1 MNRNVLVSCLL
12 VTVML
17 LASCSKKNDYE
28 KVLPKDA
35 AVVMSVDLVSMADKS
50 GLSGDEGAPVVARL
64 SNALKSGAEGAG
76 ELIDKV
82 TKDPSESGLDLRE
95 KVYYFVGSG
104 GVFTGLVMRV
114 SDDGKLEDLL
124 KALHDQQVCDMPK
137 EADGCMWT
145 AMGNV
150 LVTYTDNAFL
160 AMLDLKGGQAKDML
174 HAASMLLRQTEKDG
188 FAATPDFQRMK
199 ETKGDIVLLSSL
211 DWIPSE
217 YVAPLTMGTSA
228 SMNLKDVKVLSAVN
242 FEKGKVVMDV
252 TDMTTDKLVNAMT
265 EKQLQATNPVKGTY
279 LDAFPANTF
288 FWMTGNMDGGK
299 VYDLLCE
306 NATIRQQFES
316 SIMPIDFK
324 AIFSSIKGD
333 MAIALTNPLQ
343 NGFIAYADVT
353 NSQFLQTFE
362 DLKPLLAMTN
372 GQMQLFNRGANDYE
386 FRMQDGR
393 MMSMRAGVVSFW
405 FGVRNNRLYF
415 TNDANMIDAR
425 VSGLSLRDCAWGK
438 NVPGKRC
445 YIGMN
450 FASVADMAKQML
462 GANKQYASAAAALG
476 CLDYM
481 TIESTDYKSVHLEL
495 VTTNKDKNILQTI
508 LEAFK

>member
-104 GVFTGLVMRV
+104 GVSTGLVMRV

-174 HAASMLLRQTEKDG
+174 HAASMLL
-188 FAATPDFQRMK
+188 
-199 ETKGDIVLLSSL
+199 
-211 DWIPSE
+211 
-217 YVAPLTMGTSA
+217 
-228 SMNLKDVKVLSAVN
+228 
-242 FEKGKVVMDV
+242 
-252 TDMTTDKLVNAMT
+252 
-265 EKQLQATNPVKGTY
+265 
-279 LDAFPANTF
+279 
-288 FWMTGNMDGGK
+288 
-299 VYDLLCE
+299 
-306 NATIRQQFES
+306 
-316 SIMPIDFK
+316 
-324 AIFSSIKGD
+324 
-333 MAIALTNPLQ
+333 
-343 NGFIAYADVT
+343 
-353 NSQFLQTFE
+353 
-362 DLKPLLAMTN
+362 
-372 GQMQLFNRGANDYE
+372 
-386 FRMQDGR
+386 
-393 MMSMRAGVVSFW
+393 
-405 FGVRNNRLYF
+405 
-415 TNDANMIDAR
+415 
-425 VSGLSLRDCAWGK
+425 LSL
-438 NVPGKRC
+438 
-445 YIGMN
+445 IH
-450 FASVADMAKQML
+450 
-462 GANKQYASAAAALG
+462 
-476 CLDYM
+476 
-481 TIESTDYKSVHLEL
+481 I
-495 VTTNKDKNILQTI
+495 
-508 LEAFK
+508 

>member
-1 MNRNVLVSCLL
+1 M
-12 VTVML
+12 
-17 LASCSKKNDYE
+17 
-28 KVLPKDA
+28 
-35 AVVMSVDLVSMADKS
+35 
-50 GLSGDEGAPVVARL
+50 
-64 SNALKSGAEGAG
+64 
-76 ELIDKV
+76 
-82 TKDPSESGLDLRE
+82 
-95 KVYYFVGSG
+95 
-104 GVFTGLVMRV
+104 
-114 SDDGKLEDLL
+114 
-124 KALHDQQVCDMPK
+124 
-137 EADGCMWT
+137 
-145 AMGNV
+145 
-150 LVTYTDNAFL
+150 
-160 AMLDLKGGQAKDML
+160 
-174 HAASMLLRQTEKDG
+174 
-188 FAATPDFQRMK
+188 
-199 ETKGDIVLLSSL
+199 
-211 DWIPSE
+211 
-217 YVAPLTMGTSA
+217 
-228 SMNLKDVKVLSAVN
+228 
-242 FEKGKVVMDV
+242 
-252 TDMTTDKLVNAMT
+252 
-265 EKQLQATNPVKGTY
+265 KGTY

-438 NVPGKRC
+438 NVAGKRC

-450 FASVADMAKQML
+450 FASVADMAKQVL

-481 TIESTDYKSVHLEL
+481 TIESTDYKSAHLEL

>member
-1 MNRNVLVSCLL
+1 MNRNVLIGCLL
-12 VTVML
+12 ATVML
-17 LASCSKKNDYE
+17 LASCSKKNVYE
-28 KVLPKDA
+28 NVLPKDA
-35 AVVMSVDLVSMADKS
+35 AVVVSVDLVSMADKS
-50 GLSGDEGAPVVARL
+50 GLSSDKGAPVVARL

-82 TKDPSESGLDLRE
+82 TKDPSESGLDLTE

-104 GVFTGLVMRV
+104 GVSTGLVMRV

-124 KALHDQQVCDMPK
+124 KALHDQQVCEKPV

-150 LVTYTDNAFL
+150 LVAYTDDAFL

-174 HAASMLLRQTEKDG
+174 HSASMLLRQTEKDG
-188 FAATPDFQRMK
+188 FAATSDFQHMK
-199 ETKGDIVLLSSL
+199 ETKGDIVLLTSL

-228 SMNLKDVKVLSAVN
+228 SMNLKDVKYLSAVN

-252 TDMTTDKLVNAMT
+252 KDMTTDKLVNAMT

-299 VYDLLCE
+299 IYDLLCE
-306 NATIRQQFES
+306 NATVRQQFES

-333 MAIALTNPLQ
+333 MAVALTNPLQ

-353 NSQFLQTFE
+353 NSEFLQTFE

-372 GQMQLFNRGANDYE
+372 GQMQLLNRGVNDYE
-386 FRMQDGR
+386 FRMQDGQ
-393 MMSMRAGVVSFW
+393 MLGMRPGVVSFW

-415 TNDANMIDAR
+415 TNDANLVDAQ

-438 NVPGKRC
+438 KVAGKRC
-445 YIGMN
+445 FVGMN
-450 FASVADMAKQML
+450 FASVTAQAKQLL
-462 GANKQYASAAAALG
+462 GSNNQYASAVGALG

-481 TIESTDYKSVHLEL
+481 TIESADCKSAHLEL
-495 VTTNKDKNILQTI
+495 VTTDKDKNILQSL
-508 LEAFK
+508 LEAFN